1 MNMCQEALII
11 MELQEM
17 EMSSHR
23 NAKNLLNSSGPNKNK
38 QWQEAIVIGHPYT
51 IKCTK
56 YVMLKITSDFGMK
69 HMTKTSLAVT
79 EVFLYR
85 KCQYQ

>member
-1 MNMCQEALII
+1 MQKTY
-11 MELQEM
+11 
-17 EMSSHR
+17 SS
-23 NAKNLLNSSGPNKNK
+23 SSGPNKNK

-51 IKCTK
+51 VKCSK

-79 EVFLYR
+79 EVFLYHSKMSISVAETR
-85 KCQYQ
+85 SD